1 MGVLCVVSWVHSG
14 SNASAGPQIM
24 FAQSQNAPSRVS
36 KVRPEPCMYGVCTV
50 YLAGESPNIRSF
62 TVCIYIH
69 GSGRPYAD
77 VVAAPTSTSG
87 LSDVNKRQRKLRFDR
102 LSVRLFGQTAKSK
115 EILRFNRLSVRLF
128 GQTKVVAV
136 MIYR

>member
-1 MGVLCVVSWVHSG
+1 
-14 SNASAGPQIM
+14 
-24 FAQSQNAPSRVS
+24 
-36 KVRPEPCMYGVCTV
+36 
-50 YLAGESPNIRSF
+50 
-62 TVCIYIH
+62 
-69 GSGRPYAD
+69 
-77 VVAAPTSTSG
+77 